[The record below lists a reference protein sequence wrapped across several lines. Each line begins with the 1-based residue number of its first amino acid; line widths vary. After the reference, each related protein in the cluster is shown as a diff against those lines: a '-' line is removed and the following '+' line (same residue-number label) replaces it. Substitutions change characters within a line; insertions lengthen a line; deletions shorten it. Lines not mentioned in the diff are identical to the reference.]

1 MCCGLH
7 YNISDKVTVR
17 QNERAIFSDP
27 RLLRRVAKGRKGSQK
42 VIKGVSALA
51 ASRKKS
57 EDVSTESVLGFEE
70 ALKSLESLVLAIE
83 RGDMSLDESL
93 LAYQKGVGLA
103 RLCQERLAV
112 AEQQVKVL
120 EADLL
125 RPFELDQSQTGQ
137 TGQTDD

>member
-1 MCCGLH
+1 
-7 YNISDKVTVR
+7 
-17 QNERAIFSDP
+17 
-27 RLLRRVAKGRKGSQK
+27 
-42 VIKGVSALA
+42 LA

-57 EDVSTESVLGFEE
+57 EDASTEPVLGFEE
-70 ALKSLESLVLAIE
+70 ALKALEGLVFAIE

-125 RPFELDQSQTGQ
+125 RPFEIDQAQAGQ